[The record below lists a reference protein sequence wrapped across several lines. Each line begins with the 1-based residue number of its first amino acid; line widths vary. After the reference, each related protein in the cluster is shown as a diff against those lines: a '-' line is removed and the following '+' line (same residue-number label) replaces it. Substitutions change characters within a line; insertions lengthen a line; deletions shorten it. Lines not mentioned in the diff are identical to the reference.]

1 MSIATVPAASETL
14 APEFEEIFREHSRFV
29 YRTAYTVTGN
39 HQDAEDVLQSI
50 FLKLMQRESPPDL
63 ETNPRAYLYRAAVN
77 MSLKTIR
84 SRQRRRIAGDIDDL
98 EAAPA
103 AAKPD
108 ASGED
113 EEIRRQLRNAIA
125 QLKPQAV
132 EILILR
138 YEHDYSDAEIAKILG
153 KSRGTIAVTLYRARA
168 RLKKFMRVDSSRA
181 VTDGPYSGGNDE
193 A

>member
-1 MSIATVPAASETL
+1 MSIATVPATSETL

-39 HQDAEDVLQSI
+39 HRDAEDVLQNL
-50 FLKLMQRESPPDL
+50 FLKLMQRETPPDL

-98 EAAPA
+98 ESAPP

-113 EEIRRQLRNAIA
+113 EEIRRQLREAIA
-125 QLKPQAV
+125 QLKPRAV

-138 YEHDYSDAEIAKILG
+138 YEHDYS
-153 KSRGTIAVTLYRARA
+153 
-168 RLKKFMRVDSSRA
+168 
-181 VTDGPYSGGNDE
+181 
-193 A
+193 